1 MCIDLRTIDFNRRET
16 WTVTRRKKF
25 FCPFGGIEK
34 VYFIVSSLNSMR
46 KHQFCKILQLDKLE
60 ATITEKQPELANRRD
75 VVFHHNNAKPYVVL
89 AIREKL
95 IVKSLIETFYRIF
108 YIL

>member
-34 VYFIVSSLNSMR
+34 VYFIVSSLSSMR

-60 ATITEKQPELANRRD
+60 AIITEKRQIDEMLFFINAI
-75 VVFHHNNAKPYVVL
+75 NNAKPHVVL